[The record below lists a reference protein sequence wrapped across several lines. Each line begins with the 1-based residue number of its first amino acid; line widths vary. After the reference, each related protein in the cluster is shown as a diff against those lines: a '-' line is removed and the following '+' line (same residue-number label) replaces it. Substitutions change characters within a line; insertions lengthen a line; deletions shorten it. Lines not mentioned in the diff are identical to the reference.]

1 MESKSKERWHGGH
14 HYSNKVH
21 FFLIFVLFLVAASLF
36 WTYVTLHDESLKY
49 ENIPVKYVAPTIAPV
64 QEGVACTMD
73 ALLCPDGSY
82 VGRSGPNCEFTA
94 CPGE

>member
-21 FFLIFVLFLVAASLF
+21 YFLIFVLFLFAAAIF
-36 WTYVTLHDESLKY
+36 WTYFVLHDESLKY
-49 ENIPVKYVAPTIAPV
+49 ENIPVTYVTPTTTLN
-64 QEGVACTMD
+64 QNGTMCTMD
-73 ALLCPDGSY
+73 AMLCPDGSY

>member
-1 MESKSKERWHGGH
+1 MESKSKERWHGAH

-21 FFLIFVLFLVAASLF
+21 FAFIFVLFLFAAAIF
-36 WTYVTLHDESLKY
+36 WAYSTLHSERFTY
-49 ENIPVKYVAPTIAPV
+49 ENIPISPVPTVAPI
-64 QEGVACTMD
+64 ENGVACTMD

>member
-1 MESKSKERWHGGH
+1 MESKSKERWHGAH
-14 HYSNKVH
+14 YYSNKVH
-21 FFLIFVLFLVAASLF
+21 FFFIFVLFLFAAALF
-36 WTYVTLHDESLKY
+36 WTYFTLHDENLKY
-49 ENIPVKYVAPTIAPV
+49 ENIPITYVTPTPAPI

-82 VGRSGPNCEFTA
+82 VGRSGPNCEFTK